1 VRQYQAQAP
10 LPVAVV
16 PTDPSMP
23 RVGGE
28 LIFIDNAV
36 DPSTGTIRLRA
47 QFANENAVLWPG
59 QFVNVSMQLYEKR
72 DAIVVPSQALQT
84 GPEGQYVYVI
94 GEDLLAEVRK
104 VGVERSDGERA
115 IVSGVKK
122 GERVVTRGQLRLGPK
137 TRVQIAKPA
146 AEAS

>member
-1 VRQYQAQAP
+1 V
-10 LPVAVV
+10 
-16 PTDPSMP
+16 
-23 RVGGE
+23 
-28 LIFIDNAV
+28 
-36 DPSTGTIRLRA
+36 
-47 QFANENAVLWPG
+47 
-59 QFVNVSMQLYEKR
+59 QLYEQA

-94 GEDLLAEVRK
+94 GEDSLVDVRK
-104 VGVERSDGERA
+104 VTVERTEGERA

-146 AEAS
+146 AQPS